1 AYAEHIRM
9 IRLDL
14 KMHYP
19 GLHLVGRNGM
29 HRYGDQDR
37 AMMTGVLTAEN
48 IIVGERRHDVWDVD
62 ENAAYDRPA
71 VRVERPAPQRAAA

>member
-1 AYAEHIRM
+1 M

-48 IIVGERRHDVWDVD
+48 IIAGERLHDVWDVD
-62 ENAAYDRPA
+62 ENAAYARPA
-71 VRVERPAPQRAAA
+71 RHGEREVLRKAA